1 MSSHRTPGSPW
12 AVAPFRR
19 IMMARFIAGLG
30 AWMQLVAA
38 GFLVYQLS
46 GSAMLVGA
54 LGAVALGPSLIGSPV
69 AGALGDRFCLR
80 RMSTLFAGLESLPA
94 LGLMIAALSDAL
106 TVPVLFAGVALT
118 AVFHSLSEPII
129 QLVVPYTVSPDLRH
143 RAVANMS
150 AVYNVAQVVGAL
162 GAGVI
167 LQLTGSWIAFAV
179 NFAGY
184 ASVALVIHFSPIL
197 QHACD
202 LARASGDGHILSGT
216 MQGLRIPLVRALL
229 AGAVVFFVLVAP
241 LEELMPRIAAQHG
254 EGAAVLGLLVAAI
267 CFGAVVG
274 NPIVQR
280 VAIDAPSSQRTLA
293 VGVVL
298 CGIPTLLLGLSSA
311 LWSDLI
317 LLLIVGVAWELVFVS
332 AAQSLQ
338 LDVPQEIRG
347 RMLGLFYCMSA
358 GMSAVGALVMGAAFT
373 DLGVDTGLLV
383 LGGIALACGLALWPW
398 LARARAHQLR

>member
-1 MSSHRTPGSPW
+1 M
-12 AVAPFRR
+12 A
-19 IMMARFIAGLG
+19 ARFIAGLG

-80 RMSTLFAGLESLPA
+80 RMSVLFAGLESLPA
-94 LGLMIAALSDAL
+94 LGLMIAALTDAL
-106 TVPVLFAGVALT
+106 TVPILFAGVALT
-118 AVFHSLSEPII
+118 AMFHSLSEPII
-129 QLVVPYTVSPDLRH
+129 QLVVPYTVESDLRH

-167 LQLTGSWIAFAV
+167 LQLTGSWLAFAI

-184 ASVALVIHFSPIL
+184 AAVALVIHFSPIL
-197 QHACD
+197 QRACD
-202 LARASGDGHILSGT
+202 LARASGDGHILAGT
-216 MQGLRIPLVRALL
+216 LQGLRIPLVRALL

-254 EGAAVLGLLVAAI
+254 EGAAVLGLLVATI

-280 VAIDAPSSQRTLA
+280 VAVDARSSQRTLA
-293 VGVVL
+293 IGVVL
-298 CGIPTLLLGLSSA
+298 CGIPTLLLGLSGA

-317 LLLIVGVAWELVFVS
+317 LLLIVGIAWELVFVS

-338 LDVPQEIRG
+338 LDVPTEIRG
-347 RMLGLFYCMSA
+347 RMLGLFYCVTA

-373 DLGVDTGLLV
+373 DLGVDTGLIV
-383 LGGIALACGLALWPW
+383 LGAVALACGLALWPW
-398 LARARAHQLR
+398 LARARAQLR

>member
-1 MSSHRTPGSPW
+1 M
-12 AVAPFRR
+12 V
-19 IMMARFIAGLG
+19 ARFIAGLG

-80 RMSTLFAGLESLPA
+80 RMSVVFAGLESLPA
-94 LGLMIAALSDAL
+94 LGLMIAAFSDAL
-106 TVPVLFAGVALT
+106 TVPLLFAGVALT

-129 QLVVPYTVSPDLRH
+129 QLVVPYTVAPDLRH

-162 GAGVI
+162 GAGLI
-167 LQLTGSWIAFAV
+167 LQVTGSWIAFAV

-184 ASVALVIHFSPIL
+184 AAVALVIHFSPIL
-197 QHACD
+197 QRACD
-202 LARASGDGHILSGT
+202 LARASGDGHILAGT
-216 MQGLRIPLVRALL
+216 LQGLRIPLVRALL
-229 AGAVVFFVLVAP
+229 AGSVVFFVLVAP

-254 EGAAVLGLLVAAI
+254 EGAAVLGLLVATI

-280 VAIDAPSSQRTLA
+280 VAVDARSSQRTLA
-293 VGVVL
+293 IGVVL

-317 LLLIVGVAWELVFVS
+317 LLLIVGIAWELVFVS

-338 LDVPQEIRG
+338 LDVPTEIRG
-347 RMLGLFYCMSA
+347 RMLGLFYCLTA
-358 GMSAVGALVMGAAFT
+358 GMSAVGALLMGAAFT

-383 LGGIALACGLALWPW
+383 LGAIALACGLALWPW
-398 LARARAHQLR
+398 LARARAQLR